1 MGDGLRI
8 AARPQLR
15 GALRLASGEFGFPDR
30 AGVVQQGMR
39 AGYGAAT
46 RGTGE
51 IAAMFMRGSLGV
63 RD

>member
-30 AGVVQQGMR
+30 AGVVQQGDAR
-39 AGYGAAT
+39 RIRAAT